1 MISSPITT
9 SPTATSD
16 LIPPATPTSSTT
28 DGCSASRSRRYAA
41 AADCGPGSSAWVATT
56 RRSPPSVRTAAWSSW
71 DPPGSGAERKSR
83 CRRSTSTTARSSSV
97 STVSTATSARRRGP
111 ARFGSAATVCRPTA
125 EPAQTTPPPVARAP
139 MLTVPARQ
147 V

>member
-1 MISSPITT
+1 M
-9 SPTATSD
+9 
-16 LIPPATPTSSTT
+16 IPPATPTSSTT
-28 DGCSASRSRRYAA
+28 DGRTASRSRRYAA

-56 RRSPPSVRTAAWSSW
+56 RRSAPSARTSAAYSW
-71 DPPGSGAERKSR
+71 DPPGSGAVRKSR

-111 ARFGSAATVCRPTA
+111 GRSGSAAPHCRPIA
-125 EPAQTTPPPVARAP
+125 LPAQTTPLPVARAP
-139 MLTVPARQ
+139 MLTEPTRQ